1 MNFHIRPAQ
10 LADAAALAD
19 LLTGLGW
26 FQHYFGDAATEVI
39 HERVRQK
46 LSLNLA
52 DRSHSVY
59 VAETP
64 AGQITAYA
72 AVHWLPYLF
81 LPGPEGFV
89 SELFVQ
95 ESARGQGLGGRLLAA
110 VKAEAVERGCSR
122 LSLINMRS
130 RESYQRGFYGQ
141 HGWEERPEAANFV
154 LRLSQKI
161 TNK

>member
-1 MNFHIRPAQ
+1 MIVHIRPAQ
-10 LADAAALAD
+10 LTDAAALTD
-19 LLTGLGW
+19 LLIGLGW
-26 FQHYFGDAATEVI
+26 FQHYFGNTPLEVI
-39 HERVRQK
+39 QERVRQK

-59 VAETP
+59 VAENSN
-64 AGQITAYA
+64 GQIVGYA
-72 AVHWLPYLF
+72 IVHWLPYLF

-95 ESARGQGLGGRLLAA
+95 ESARGQGLGSQLLAA
-110 VKAEAVERGCSR
+110 VKAEAIERGCSR

-141 HGWEERPEAANFV
+141 HGWDERPEAANFI
-154 LRLSQKI
+154 LRLPQEV

>member
-1 MNFHIRPAQ
+1 MIFHIRPAQ
-10 LADAAALAD
+10 LNDAAALAD

-26 FQHYFGDAATEVI
+26 FQHYFGDAPAEVI
-39 HERVRQK
+39 QERVRQK
-46 LSLNLA
+46 LSLNLT
-52 DRSHSVY
+52 DKSHSIY
-59 VAETP
+59 VAESSESRI
-64 AGQITAYA
+64 AGYA

-110 VKAEAVERGCSR
+110 VKAEAIERGCSR

-141 HGWEERPEAANFV
+141 HGWEERPEAANFI
-154 LRLSQKI
+154 LRLPQASQK
-161 TNK
+161 